1 MSERQE
7 VQKQNKEPSCDTN
20 TPGAKETLG
29 NENSGKTADSSIGI
43 SPRAHLPVDVEWL
56 NNRVVGKS

>member
-7 VQKQNKEPSCDTN
+7 RKFKSKIKKPSCDTN

-29 NENSGKTADSSIGI
+29 NVNSGKTADSSIGI
-43 SPRAHLPVDVEWL
+43 SPRAHLPVDVE
-56 NNRVVGKS
+56 GKS